1 MKPISSITLEVPDP
15 TAAHAFYADAFGLHD
30 QLRLRAS
37 EAATSGSRGFT
48 LSLVVSQ
55 PATVD
60 ALIGAA
66 IDAGATTLK
75 AVTKTLWGYG
85 GVVRAPDGTI

>member
-1 MKPISSITLEVPDP
+1 M
-15 TAAHAFYADAFGLHD
+15 
-30 QLRLRAS
+30 
-37 EAATSGSRGFT
+37 
-48 LSLVVSQ
+48 VSQ

-85 GVVRAPDGTI
+85 GVVRGPDGTIWQVATSSKKNSGPVTRKIDEIRRGLDLDQPLPAR